1 MFRLTY
7 LISLVV
13 QNYGFINRICI
24 AVSKS
29 TPKSCSTV
37 ERGPSEG
44 AWKLGEICAERRV
57 EKSLRQI
64 RKGTDHKRY
73 PCLSISNQSL
83 KPFLKWNFEKIR
95 EFPKSRRHF
104 GEGLKHFEIFWRV
117 CSTHF
122 TLYET
127 TNKVF
132 VRRYGNQSLGEPEIK
147 IGPFGLDFGHLRWW
161 KLFQSRKL
169 RLFEV
174 DFSGVERDSS
184 KYFKIFQWLNSFL
197 NLKFL
202 KKRQIY
208 TFNHFWFGT
217 RFSLIQNKLF

>member
-7 LISLVV
+7 LISLAV

-29 TPKSCSTV
+29 TPKSCSTA
-37 ERGPSEG
+37 ERGV
-44 AWKLGEICAERRV
+44 LEIGRRISAERRV

-64 RKGTDHKRY
+64 RKETNHKRY

-104 GEGLKHFEIFWRV
+104 GEGLKHFEIFWRF

-132 VRRYGNQSLGEPEIK
+132 VRSDR
-147 IGPFGLDFGHLRWW
+147 PFGTENYGWGNLKW
-161 KLFQSRKL
+161 KLDHLVWILDICDGENYFKAGNWGYL
-169 RLFEV
+169 RLIS
-174 DFSGVERDSS
+174 D
-184 KYFKIFQWLNSFL
+184 
-197 NLKFL
+197 
-202 KKRQIY
+202 
-208 TFNHFWFGT
+208 
-217 RFSLIQNKLF
+217 

>member
-1 MFRLTY
+1 MWLVKQDSLFRLTY
-7 LISLVV
+7 LISLAV

-29 TPKSCSTV
+29 TPKSCSTAKT
-37 ERGPSEG
+37 ERFSS
-44 AWKLGEICAERRV
+44 WKLGEIYAEGLV

-64 RKGTDHKRY
+64 RKETNHKRY

-104 GEGLKHFEIFWRV
+104 GEGLKHFEIFWRF

-132 VRRYGNQSLGEPEIK
+132 VRSDRPYGTENYGWRNLK
-147 IGPFGLDFGHLRWW
+147 W
-161 KLFQSRKL
+161 KLDHLVWILDICDGKNYFKAGNWGYL
-169 RLFEV
+169 RLIS
-174 DFSGVERDSS
+174 D
-184 KYFKIFQWLNSFL
+184 
-197 NLKFL
+197 
-202 KKRQIY
+202 
-208 TFNHFWFGT
+208 
-217 RFSLIQNKLF
+217 

>member
-29 TPKSCSTV
+29 TPKSCSTA
-37 ERGPSEG
+37 ERGQLEIG
-44 AWKLGEICAERRV
+44 RRICAEWRV

-64 RKGTDHKRY
+64 RKETNHKRY

-147 IGPFGLDFGHLRWW
+147 IGPFGLDFGHLWWW

-174 DFSGVERDSS
+174 DFRLGGVERDSS
-184 KYFKIFQWLNSFL
+184 KYLKIFQWPNPLL

-202 KKRQIY
+202 K
-208 TFNHFWFGT
+208 
-217 RFSLIQNKLF
+217 

>member
-13 QNYGFINRICI
+13 QNYGLINRICI

-29 TPKSCSTV
+29 TPKSCSTA
-37 ERGPSEG
+37 ERGSLRGGSKVGNWEKFVLSEG
-44 AWKLGEICAERRV
+44 LRNHCVKSGKKQTTNVILVCQFRTKVWNHFWNEIL
-57 EKSLRQI
+57 KKI
-64 RKGTDHKRY
+64 RK
-73 PCLSISNQSL
+73 
-83 KPFLKWNFEKIR
+83 
-95 EFPKSRRHF
+95 FPKSRRHF

-147 IGPFGLDFGHLRWW
+147 IGPFGLDFGHLWWW

-174 DFSGVERDSS
+174 DFRLSGVERDSS
-184 KYFKIFQWLNSFL
+184 KYLKIFQWLNPFL
-197 NLKFL
+197 NLLSFW
-202 KKRQIY
+202 KKKMNVISSRIE
-208 TFNHFWFGT
+208 
-217 RFSLIQNKLF
+217 K